1 MRATVRPLPPIVAQ
15 LRERPHELAGQ
26 VVTIPV
32 FAPSD
37 DWARLEQLATSVM
50 CGSRADCSVRLNRSL
65 VAALDAG
72 LDIDRLFVGPD
83 LGTTAP
89 TNLAR

>member
-1 MRATVRPLPPIVAQ
+1 MRASVRPLPPIVAQ

-32 FAPSD
+32 FSPSD
-37 DWARLEQLATSVM
+37 DWARLELLARSVL
-50 CGSRADCSVRLNRSL
+50 CGTRADCGVRLNRSL

-72 LDIDRLFVGPD
+72 LDTDRLFVGPD
-83 LGTTAP
+83 FGASMP
-89 TNLAR
+89 PPAAR